1 MIMSKIIKKN
11 CLPAGAFSVLVVLFF
26 VTTNAKAACTI
37 TSTPAPAA
45 LQTYS
50 LPINRISPNVHN
62 NNVLLSV
69 RKYFDAAAV
78 RCATGTI
85 YWVHKIENTSGTT
98 GLFVNGSPVYKT
110 NINGLGVYYNR
121 SNSSGMEIGSTGP
134 DIVLVPEVN
143 MNLIKL
149 NNSTISGVLD
159 ASTLPVVSFYAT
171 ESSSGAFNSGAVQL
185 TKMAFRGTVSY
196 VVPSCS
202 AQDKDIWLGEY
213 TTGDFT
219 GNSTTPWVDASIV
232 LTCDATFRNAYSNVA
247 DSYITG
253 NITTT
258 TRPDNYYSVSLES
271 VNGFVDSSRGIMALD
286 SGGATGLGVQISRS
300 RSEQAW
306 SSLAWIGENK
316 AGANTINI
324 PLYARY
330 IQTDSNVSAGQAN
343 SKLLYTV
350 QYK

>member
-1 MIMSKIIKKN
+1 MCKIIKKN
-11 CLPAGAFSVLVVLFF
+11 SLPAGVFSGLVVLFF
-26 VTTNAKAACTI
+26 VTPNAQAACTI

-98 GLFVNGSPVYKT
+98 GVFVNGSPVYKT
-110 NINGLGVYYNR
+110 NINGLGVYYTR
-121 SNSSGMEIGSTGP
+121 SNSSGMEVGSTGA

-171 ESSSGAFNSGAVQL
+171 ESSSGAFNSSAVQI

-196 VVPSCS
+196 VVPSCR
-202 AQDKDIWLGEY
+202 L
-213 TTGDFT
+213 
-219 GNSTTPWVDASIV
+219 
-232 LTCDATFRNAYSNVA
+232 C
-247 DSYITG
+247 
-253 NITTT
+253 
-258 TRPDNYYSVSLES
+258 
-271 VNGFVDSSRGIMALD
+271 
-286 SGGATGLGVQISRS
+286 
-300 RSEQAW
+300 
-306 SSLAWIGENK
+306 
-316 AGANTINI
+316 
-324 PLYARY
+324 
-330 IQTDSNVSAGQAN
+330 
-343 SKLLYTV
+343 
-350 QYK
+350 